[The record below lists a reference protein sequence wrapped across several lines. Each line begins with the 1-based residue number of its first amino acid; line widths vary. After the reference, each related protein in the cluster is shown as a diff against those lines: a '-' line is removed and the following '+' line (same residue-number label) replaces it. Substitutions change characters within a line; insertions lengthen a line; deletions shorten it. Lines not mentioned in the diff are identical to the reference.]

1 MYVSNW
7 WFPQNYVI
15 YNSRKVT
22 WHMLRFWKTR
32 YFSIFTRFA
41 RSNIKTRISY
51 LVLLKNFDHLVLNKT
66 FAHHEWDS
74 KISWTQNS
82 NHYSMNL
89 STHWNPFAVTFF
101 LRLPDK
107 FGDWTKWEIWRSFPL
122 FSFFKVLQ
130 KVFDQS
136 TKEI

>member
-1 MYVSNW
+1 MSILIW
-7 WFPQNYVI
+7 WFSQ
-15 YNSRKVT
+15 YNEVRNSLDIT
-22 WHMLRFWKTR
+22 WYEIFEKSH
-32 YFSIFTRFA
+32 FSIFTRFA
-41 RSNIKTRISY
+41 RSNIKTRIPY
-51 LVLLKNFDHLVLNKT
+51 LVWLEYFDHLVLNKT

-82 NHYSMNL
+82 NHYSTNL

-107 FGDWTKWEIWRSFPL
+107 FGDWTKWEIWRNFPL